1 MAPDYARHGLAEQLQ
16 VTVDRYQPR
25 SMQRQIVIVG
35 RNSLEHPEQPRVRFR
50 VQPVWHERSRFHAFD
65 VPQVKIFVA
74 AKPEELSVLI
84 ADLGIA
90 ATWQVAA
97 AANEAG
103 RPAMLESAVA
113 DARQQTHLET
123 ANVPSQD
130 QLQTK
135 LDVSV
140 QYRLIGSMAPTV
152 LEETG
157 NAAKAVEVHLKPKLR
172 SLLREQGK
180 SIKRAED
187 FFKEETQNMLQTGLT
202 DGLREYLAPKG
213 IEVSA
218 VLIRDIA
225 LPPFIVQAIEK
236 KKEREQAVE
245 QERAELER
253 VRTQLQQQVARAEA
267 QREAAD
273 QEAARKRILADATAY
288 EITQINNAIA
298 KNPAYIQLQSLEAL
312 KAISKDPASKIYF
325 MDGSSPSPLPLMH
338 LGDSMRSQ

>member
-1 MAPDYARHGLAEQLQ
+1 MANSSVQKGLPVAVVVIGLLILVGSNFYKAIPPGHVGVATLFGNVQAEGYSQGLHIP
-16 VTVDRYQPR
+16 VNPFYRWTV
-25 SMQRQIVIVG
+25 
-35 RNSLEHPEQPRVRFR
+35 F
-50 VQPVWHERSRFHAFD
+50 
-65 VPQVKIFVA
+65 
-74 AKPEELSVLI
+74 
-84 ADLGIA
+84 
-90 ATWQVAA
+90 
-97 AANEAG
+97 
-103 RPAMLESAVA
+103 

-140 QYRLIGSMAPTV
+140 QYRIIGAMAPDI
-152 LEETG
+152 LEQTG
-157 NAAKAVEVHLKPKLR
+157 NVAKAVEVHLKPKLR

-187 FFKEETQNMLQTGLT
+187 FFKEETQEALQTGLT

-225 LPPFIVQAIEK
+225 LPPFLVQAIEK

-253 VRTQLQQQVARAEA
+253 VRTLLQQEVARAA
-267 QREAAD
+267 AGREAAE
-273 QEAARKRILADATAY
+273 QQAQTKIILADATAY
-288 EITQINNAIA
+288 EITQINKAIG

-312 KAISKDPASKIYF
+312 KSISKDPASKIYF
-325 MDGSSPSPLPLMH
+325 LDGSSPSPLPLMH
-338 LGDSMRSQ
+338 LGDVQKN

>member
-1 MAPDYARHGLAEQLQ
+1 MANAKMQKSLPIIVVVVGLVILLGSNFYKTIPPGHVGVATLFGNVRQEGYAQGLHIPVNPLYRW
-16 VTVDRYQPR
+16 TV
-25 SMQRQIVIVG
+25 
-35 RNSLEHPEQPRVRFR
+35 F
-50 VQPVWHERSRFHAFD
+50 
-65 VPQVKIFVA
+65 
-74 AKPEELSVLI
+74 
-84 ADLGIA
+84 
-90 ATWQVAA
+90 
-97 AANEAG
+97 
-103 RPAMLESAVA
+103 

-140 QYRLIGSMAPTV
+140 QYRIIGSMAPDI
-152 LEETG
+152 LEQTG
-157 NAAKAVEVHLKPKLR
+157 NVAKAVEVHLKPKLR

-187 FFKEETQNMLQTGLT
+187 FFMEETQETLQRGLT
-202 DGLREYLAPKG
+202 DGLKEYLAPKG
-213 IEVSA
+213 IEISA

-267 QREAAD
+267 GLQAAESEA
-273 QEAARKRILADATAY
+273 QRKRTLADATAY
-288 EITQINNAIA
+288 EITQINKAISN
-298 KNPAYIQLQSLEAL
+298 NPAYIQLQSLEAL

-325 MDGSSPSPLPLMH
+325 LDGSSPSPLPLMH
-338 LGDSMRSQ
+338 LGDPPKN